1 MNENKLELI
10 LGCMWSGKSTEAQRR
25 IRRLQQI
32 YKEDDI
38 LMYAVEEEADMT
50 VEYRMSYLKTFTSFS
65 RINSVVKLHMSENLP
80 MKIQYDMDEN
90 VVDEDEDDEVVAK
103 NFVRFFLAPVVED
116 F

>member
-38 LMYAVEEEADMT
+38 LIISHSWD
-50 VEYRMSYLKTFTSFS
+50 
-65 RINSVVKLHMSENLP
+65 NSMVNK
-80 MKIQYDMDEN
+80 
-90 VVDEDEDDEVVAK
+90 
-103 NFVRFFLAPVVED
+103 
-116 F
+116 